1 MSLSAGGKRLI
12 VDSHAPYGYF
22 FEGRRMVSMKKPG

>member
-1 MSLSAGGKRLI
+1 MSLGGGGKRLL
-12 VDSHAPYGYF
+12 VDSRAPDDHF